1 MQRFWETVIEP
12 VLEAVQ
18 PKTIVEIGSDQGGN
32 TENLLEFCRKT
43 GSTLHVI
50 DPDPGYD
57 VSEWQREY
65 GEPPPAKRKKLTLD
79 AGQRHALDEGALGQE
94 ENDDWRQ

>member
-12 VLEAVQ
+12 VFEAVQ

-50 DPDPGYD
+50 DPAPGYD
-57 VSEWQREY
+57 VSEWQRP
-65 GEPPPAKRKKLTLD
+65 GR
-79 AGQRHALDEGALGQE
+79 
-94 ENDDWRQ
+94 